1 MTDPMIND
9 LSDRPAAAAGTAGP
23 LVLDAQALALL
34 TQLDPSGSSHLFTR
48 VMSTY
53 RKSLARLT
61 GQMVAAR
68 EPFDPDS
75 MRLAAHTL
83 KSSSG
88 SVGAQGLSQLCGS
101 AEAALRDRH
110 FDALPTLLDALL
122 AEAERVDLAVHQLL
136 LPDWPGLIR

>member
-1 MTDPMIND
+1 MTDPMMNV

-23 LVLDAQALALL
+23 LLLDAQALALL
-34 TQLDPSGSSHLFTR
+34 TQLDPSGSGQLFAR

-53 RKSLARLT
+53 RKSLARLIKQLVT
-61 GQMVAAR
+61 AR

-75 MRLAAHTL
+75 VRLVAHTL
-83 KSSSG
+83 KSSSA
-88 SVGAQGLSQLCGS
+88 SVGALGLSQLCGL

-110 FDALPTLLDALL
+110 FEALPLLLDALL

-136 LPDWPGLIR
+136 LPD

>member
-1 MTDPMIND
+1 MTDPMINV
-9 LSDRPAAAAGTAGP
+9 LSDRPATAAVAVPP

-34 TQLDPSGSSHLFTR
+34 SELDPSGSGQLFVR

-53 RKSLARLT
+53 RKSLARLI
-61 GQMVAAR
+61 GQLVTAR

-88 SVGAQGLSQLCGS
+88 SVGALGLAQLCGS
-101 AEAALRDRH
+101 AEAALREGR
-110 FDALPTLLDALL
+110 FDALPKTLEALL

-136 LPDWPGLIR
+136 PA